1 MENFEMWLDELK
13 QGIKESDTVKSENAE
28 KELKDFYG
36 LALVQNEYLT
46 SEIEDLKERLE
57 D

>member
-13 QGIKESDTVKSENAE
+13 QGIKENDTAKAENAE

-36 LALVQNEYLT
+36 LALMQNEHFR
-46 SEIEDLKERLE
+46 SEIEDLKEKLE